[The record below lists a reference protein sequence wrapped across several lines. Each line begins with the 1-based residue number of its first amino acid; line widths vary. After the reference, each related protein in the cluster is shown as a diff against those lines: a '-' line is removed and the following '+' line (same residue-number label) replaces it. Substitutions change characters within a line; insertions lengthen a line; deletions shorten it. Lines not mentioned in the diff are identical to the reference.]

1 MKKIKKIAHLPQV
14 INTRIVKVSSRGYV
28 AELLEYGVH
37 TEADS
42 LEELDYMV
50 NDLIYAYFDVPKAFW
65 GRVRYERK
73 ELTPDPA
80 IPSNRKLSYEQFFS
94 SQLIPQFV

>member
-14 INTRIVKVSSRGYV
+14 VNTRIIKDKSGGYI

-65 GRVRYERK
+65 GSVRYQRK
-73 ELTPDPA
+73 ELTPEPV
-80 IPSNRKLSYEQFFS
+80 IPKDRHISYGQFFS